1 MTDVEFDRLVQFLE
15 SRYGINLASKKAIVQ
30 GRLDNYLARNGYS
43 TYDEYLNA
51 VESDRSGHELQN
63 MLNILTTNHTYFWR
77 EPDHFIFLRDVIL
90 PWIVKKEQHTHDIR
104 IWSGASSSGEEPYT
118 IAMVVKD
125 FLGLNYGS
133 WNSTLLATD
142 LSSEVL
148 RYAMQGVYLKEKI
161 EVLPPQWQRANFKR
175 IDEFNY
181 KVKDDLRKNV
191 MFRQFNLMN
200 DFPFKTR
207 MHCIFLR
214 NVMIYF
220 SEDTKRELVNKIYN
234 VLEPGGYFIIGNTE
248 NIDKEATNLEFVR
261 PSIFRKPL
269 QSIDERRR
277 M

>member
-1 MTDVEFDRLVQFLE
+1 MTDLEFERLVQFLE
-15 SRYGINLASKKAIVQ
+15 TRYGINLASKKVIVQ
-30 GRLDNYLARNGYS
+30 GRLDNYLARNGYNN
-43 TYDEYLNA
+43 YGDYLNA

-77 EPDHFIFLRDVIL
+77 EPDHFIFLRDEIL
-90 PWIVKKEQHTHDIR
+90 PWIVKKEQYSHDIR

-125 FLGLNYGS
+125 FLGLNYNN

-148 RYAMQGVYLKEKI
+148 RFAMKGVYLKEKI
-161 EVLPPQWQRANFKR
+161 EVLPPQWQRANFKQ
-175 IDEFNY
+175 IDEYNFR
-181 KVKDDLRKNV
+181 VKDEIRKNV

-200 DFPFKTR
+200 DFPFNSK
-207 MHCIFLR
+207 MHVVFLR

-220 SEDTKRELVNKIYN
+220 SDDTKRELVNKIYN
-234 VLEPGGYFIIGNTE
+234 VLEPGGYLIIGNTE

-269 QSIDERRR
+269 
-277 M
+277 

>member
-1 MTDVEFDRLVQFLE
+1 MIIFVASSPFIDRLSMLT
-15 SRYGINLASKKAIVQ
+15 GCIKGNLHQVRIS
-30 GRLDNYLARNGYS
+30 S
-43 TYDEYLNA
+43 TSIFSTPVANEPIDFKTPLNTNFST
-51 VESDRSGHELQN
+51 EFENTSFPNSCPPP
-63 MLNILTTNHTYFWR
+63 LNVT
-77 EPDHFIFLRDVIL
+77 FLRDVIL
-90 PWIVKKEQHTHDIR
+90 PWVVKKEQHTHDIR

-125 FLGLNYGS
+125 FLGLNYGN

-181 KVKDDLRKNV
+181 KVKDDIRRNV

-200 DFPFKTR
+200 DFPFKTK

-220 SEDTKRELVNKIYN
+220 SEDTKRELVNKIYD

-269 QSIDERRR
+269 
-277 M
+277 